1 MIIGSSCI
9 TCDPSCNGCT
19 GPSPNQCSSC
29 YSGKYLK
36 VDDNTC
42 ATCTAPG
49 YYIVSATQ
57 TCELCDASCKTCN
70 GPAATNCLTCYTGKY
85 LLAANNSCVS
95 CNIDGYYQD
104 TGTQTCKLCD
114 TSCKT
119 CSGTAA
125 TNCLS
130 CPTGKYLLAA
140 NNSCVSCD
148 VDGYFQDTDTQT
160 CKACHASCKTCSGTA
175 STNCLSCYS
184 GKFFLASNNSCV
196 SCNVDGY
203 YQDTIAQTCHT
214 CDLSCQ
220 TCSGSAATSCLT
232 CYSGKYMLTAN
243 NSCVSCNINGY
254 YQDTLTQTCEACDA
268 SCKTCSGSAATNCLS
283 CYSGKYLLT
292 ANNSCVSCDVVGY
305 FQDAGTQTCKACDS
319 SCKTCS
325 GSSAMNCLSCYSG
338 KFFLA
343 SNNSCVSCNEDGY
356 YQNTIAQTCDTCD
369 LSCQTCS
376 GSAAT
381 NCLTCYTGQYL
392 LAANSSCVSCDV
404 DGYYQD
410 TLTQTCKACD
420 ASCNTCSGST
430 ATNCLSCPTGK
441 YLLTA
446 NNSCVSCNVDGYY
459 QDTLT
464 QTCKACDAGCK
475 TCSGPSATDCLTCY
489 SGTYLLSLN
498 NSCVSCNVDGYFA
511 DTSTQT
517 CQSCDPSCK
526 TCTGSSDTSC
536 LSCYSGKYWLSL
548 NNSCVDCSIN
558 GYFIDVSTQA
568 CIACDPSC
576 QTCSGSSATNCL
588 SCFSGKYMLEQNNSC
603 LSCDVDGYYQDTSTQ
618 TCQTCDS
625 SCKTCTGSTASNCL
639 SCYSGMQL
647 NQSNSCI
654 NKTAGPYKEY
664 PHLTV
669 ALMSTA
675 STTQAALQVQSATT
689 SLLPVLIR
697 GASTTAILMVNFVS
711 DVLLFRFI
719 NVPFPGNFVD
729 FCKNLYSNLLPNFY
743 LEFEDRYN
751 TPRATLGK
759 FGEFAM
765 SSVMFGNCGNT
776 LDRECIALALIF
788 VLIFLPWT
796 TKKFPKAHSFFK
808 TLRDVYKWN
817 IFLTFF
823 MADFG
828 ELYLFSMLQLKEN
841 RSRSWYAF
849 YGKSVS
855 IGFIGSYPILIA
867 YFIYLLNRK
876 APPKIGDEVK
886 PEKQPILWRE
896 VPKSVNMIST
906 DFKTD
911 HWIKRN
917 FLLLTLLENF
927 LNDLIYLLLQYHG
940 SLQAIL
946 YTGIT
951 VVFLILG
958 LTYRPYTTKLQNFLF
973 GFNYT
978 FKLLLGVLAIYIGL
992 TQTASEETP
1001 DVLGLALI
1009 GLIVTA
1015 IASNAV
1021 IVLGILL
1028 SKVIQALKARLKK
1041 KSQVKPLKT
1050 SDSPTISII
1059 SPMKIESLDNPQA
1072 GPFNALSD
1080 VFKGMLTPIS
1090 MDRAET
1096 PNVTLLSPSAKR
1108 MRIPTPSSTRLLSL
1122 NLSESGEANYAPS
1135 NDEANFFARTE
1146 HGQQRFERRSQDRK
1160 DSSSSSTSSESQFQ
1174 IALTKI
1180 RSRRSTEKRNGTK
1193 VIRFNFDG

>member
-1 MIIGSSCI
+1 M
-9 TCDPSCNGCT
+9 
-19 GPSPNQCSSC
+19 
-29 YSGKYLK
+29 
-36 VDDNTC
+36 
-42 ATCTAPG
+42 
-49 YYIVSATQ
+49 SATQ
-57 TCELCDASCKTCN
+57 TCE
-70 GPAATNCLTCYTGKY
+70 
-85 LLAANNSCVS
+85 
-95 CNIDGYYQD
+95 
-104 TGTQTCKLCD
+104 LCD

-119 CSGTAA
+119 CSGSAA
-125 TNCLS
+125 TNCQT
-130 CPTGKYLLAA
+130 CYTGKYLLAV
-140 NNSCVSCD
+140 NS
-148 VDGYFQDTDTQT
+148 
-160 CKACHASCKTCSGTA
+160 
-175 STNCLSCYS
+175 
-184 GKFFLASNNSCV
+184 SCV

-203 YQDTIAQTCHT
+203 YQDT
-214 CDLSCQ
+214 
-220 TCSGSAATSCLT
+220 G
-232 CYSGKYMLTAN
+232 
-243 NSCVSCNINGY
+243 
-254 YQDTLTQTCEACDA
+254 TQTCKACDT

-283 CYSGKYLLT
+283 CDTGKYLL
-292 ANNSCVSCDVVGY
+292 
-305 FQDAGTQTCKACDS
+305 
-319 SCKTCS
+319 
-325 GSSAMNCLSCYSG
+325 
-338 KFFLA
+338 A
-343 SNNSCVSCNEDGY
+343 SNN
-356 YQNTIAQTCDTCD
+356 
-369 LSCQTCS
+369 
-376 GSAAT
+376 
-381 NCLTCYTGQYL
+381 
-392 LAANSSCVSCDV
+392 SCVSCDV

-410 TLTQTCKACD
+410 TGTQTCKACD
-420 ASCNTCSGST
+420 TSCKTCSGSST
-430 ATNCLSCPTGK
+430 TSCLSCYSGK
-441 YLLTA
+441 YFLVA

-459 QDTLT
+459 QDTTT
-464 QTCKACDAGCK
+464 QTCNACDSSCQ
-475 TCSGPSATDCLTCY
+475 TCNGAAATNCLTC
-489 SGTYLLSLN
+489 GTGKYLLSVN
-498 NSCVSCNVDGYFA
+498 NSCVSCNVDGYYI
-511 DTSTQT
+511 DTVAQA
-517 CQSCDPSCK
+517 CVACDSSCK
-526 TCTGSSDTSC
+526 TC
-536 LSCYSGKYWLSL
+536 SGAA
-548 NNSCVDCSIN
+548 
-558 GYFIDVSTQA
+558 T
-568 CIACDPSC
+568 
-576 QTCSGSSATNCL
+576 TNCL
-588 SCFSGKYMLEQNNSC
+588 SCDTGKYLLASNS
-603 LSCDVDGYYQDTSTQ
+603 SCVSCNANGYYQDTSTQ
-618 TCQTCDS
+618 TCKSCDTSCQTCTDSSATDCLSCYTGTYLLTFNNTCISCNVNGYYQDTSTQTCEVCEASCKTCSGPDSSNCLSCHSGKYLLAQNSSCVDCNTNGYFIDSSTQTCKACDS
-625 SCKTCTGSTASNCL
+625 SCKTCNGPASSNCL
-639 SCYSGMQL
+639 SCSSGKQL
-647 NQSNSCI
+647 SQSNACVNETSSVP
-654 NKTAGPYKEY
+654 TEF

-675 STTQAALQVQSATT
+675 TTTQAALQMQSATT
-689 SLLPVLIR
+689 SLLPILIR
-697 GASTTAILMVNFVS
+697 GASTTAVLMVNFVS

-719 NVPFPGNFVD
+719 NVRFPGNFVD
-729 FCKNLYSNLLPNFY
+729 FCKNLYVNFLPNFY
-743 LEFEDRYN
+743 LEFEDRYD

-776 LDRECIALALIF
+776 LDRECIALAVIF
-788 VLIFLPWT
+788 MLIFLACAT
-796 TKKFPKAHSFFK
+796 QKFPKAHSFCK
-808 TLRDVYKWN
+808 TLRDMYKWN
-817 IFLTFF
+817 TFLTFF
-823 MADFG
+823 VGDFG

-876 APPKIGDEVK
+876 ATPKIGDEVK

-917 FLLLTLLENF
+917 FLLLTLVENF

-1059 SPMKIESLDNPQA
+1059 SPMKIESLDNPQT

-1146 HGQQRFERRSQDRK
+1146 HGQQRFERRSRERK
-1160 DSSSSSTSSESQFQ
+1160 DSSSSTSSESQFQ